1 MRAVTAVGSPVL
13 SKISLLCNGDVELG
27 AVFILSAIVRSTV
40 SAEGKQGVAAG
51 FENPYILGEGGEIS
65 IFLDSKRILKDIGLL
80 ALGIFKE
87 NFEACQSYS
96 FPPDLTYFIKKYFY
110 YTRITLCKVLF
121 KDSILSLSPIPT

>member
-1 MRAVTAVGSPVL
+1 MRAVAAVGSPVL
-13 SKISLLCNGDVELG
+13 SKISLLCKGDVELG

-51 FENPYILGEGGEIS
+51 FENPYILGGGIS